1 MRCTGKDDMA
11 VTIYHNP
18 RCSKSRQA
26 LQLLR
31 DRGIEPEI
39 VDYLKTPPSA
49 DEIDAVLSKL
59 GLEPRTV
66 MRGKE
71 AAYREAGMA
80 DESLSRRALID
91 LMAAHP
97 IVIERPIVVSGARAA
112 PARLSRHGHGLRGAL
127 RPTGQERRA
136 ARCGA
141 SGKRCDAHCR
151 PESAALRVASR
162 RPPAASRASTV
173 VPATLF
179 GPLLAD
185 RTPGRDA
192 GRDRGEKSGL
202 CRPPENVLS
211 IL

>member
-1 MRCTGKDDMA
+1 MA

-59 GLEPRTV
+59 GLEPRAA

-91 LMAAHP
+91 LMAANP

-151 PESAALRVASR
+151 PESAALRVAPR

>member
-1 MRCTGKDDMA
+1 MA

-39 VDYLKTPPSA
+39 VEYLKTPAST

-59 GLEPRTV
+59 GLKPRAA
-66 MRGKE
+66 MRAKE

-91 LMAAHP
+91 LMAANP

-141 SGKRCDAHCR
+141 SGKRLDAPCR
-151 PESAALRVASR
+151 PDSAALRVAPR